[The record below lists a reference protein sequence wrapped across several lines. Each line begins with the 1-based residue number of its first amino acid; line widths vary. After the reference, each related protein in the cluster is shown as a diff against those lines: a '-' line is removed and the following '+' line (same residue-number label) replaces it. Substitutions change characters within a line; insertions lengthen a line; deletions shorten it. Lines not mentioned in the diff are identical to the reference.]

1 MAIVTGAAGDGI
13 RLDAARTIGAH
24 EVIDVTA
31 TDAVARV
38 RDLTGGRMADVV
50 MDISPAVETVPFA
63 LDLVAFRGT
72 VLLAGLKH
80 FAPVDGI
87 VTDTDRAART
97 PRLRRI
103 GLHARVDDEGGLPH
117 QHRGDRR
124 RVTSAVKSSGS
135 TRSTRRSGCWRGRS
149 RDATLCG

>member
-1 MAIVTGAAGDGI
+1 M
-13 RLDAARTIGAH
+13 
-24 EVIDVTA
+24 IDVTA

-38 RDLTGGRMADVV
+38 RELTGGRMADVV
-50 MDISPAVETVPFA
+50 MDISPAVATVPMA

-87 VTDTDRAART
+87 VTDKIVVQG
-97 PRLRRI
+97 LRVFGGSR
-103 GLHARVDDEGGLPH
+103 LHARVDGEGRRAH

-124 RVTSAVKSSGS
+124 EPSPR
-135 TRSTRRSGCWRGRS
+135 
-149 RDATLCG
+149 